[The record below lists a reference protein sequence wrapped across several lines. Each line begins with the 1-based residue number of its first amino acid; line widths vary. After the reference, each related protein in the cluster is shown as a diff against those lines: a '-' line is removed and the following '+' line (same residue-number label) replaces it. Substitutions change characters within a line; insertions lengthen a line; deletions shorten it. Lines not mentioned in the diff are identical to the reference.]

1 MQGSCQ
7 AISSYRLGQAEVL
20 ACRQDTQHAGQVE
33 QKTEAAQEGKI
44 CEQDTAEDAEQDDFW
59 VVKHLAGKI
68 LMFHAF
74 YLCSLQCK
82 NIIDMAKLMIKNT
95 HILGSQGCNK

>member
-1 MQGSCQ
+1 MQGGCQ

-20 ACRQDTQHAGQVE
+20 ACRQDAQYAGQVKQE
-33 QKTEAAQEGKI
+33 AEAAQEGKI
-44 CEQDTAEDAEQDDFW
+44 CEQDAAEDVEQNDFW
-59 VVKHLAGKI
+59 VVKHLSGKI

-74 YLCSLQCK
+74 SLCSLQCK

-95 HILGSQGCNK
+95 HILGSM